1 MRKLRKSP
9 KNKFAGRI
17 VLITGAASGL
27 GRALA
32 VAFARAAADLVLV
45 DVNEAG
51 LRETAVMAE
60 AHGPR
65 CLVKRTDVSNRAEME
80 AMAREVLS
88 EWGRVD
94 ILVNNAGIGVGGE
107 LREIP
112 LDEMERIV
120 GVNLMGPIYGTRLFL
135 PGMVERGEGHIVNI
149 SSQSGLVVLPLH
161 IAYTTTKYGVRGFTE
176 ALWAEARCHGVR
188 VTHVCPAG
196 IKTNIMAAT
205 RMYPDPPTDR
215 VKKGEAR
222 WADYIEKKGLDP
234 DEAARRILDAVAK
247 NRFLV
252 LLRAE
257 SYLLYYLARFFPGA
271 MLRLVAL
278 ITRYVVKG

>member
-1 MRKLRKSP
+1 M
-9 KNKFAGRI
+9 
-17 VLITGAASGL
+17 LITGAASGL

-196 IKTNIMAAT
+196 IKTNIMEAN
-205 RMYPDPPTDR
+205 RMYPEPLTGR
-215 VKKGEAR
+215 LKKGEAWWR
-222 WADYIEKKGLDP
+222 RYIMNKGMEP
-234 DEAARRILDAVAK
+234 DEAARRILEAVGK
-247 NRFLV
+247 SRFLV
-252 LLRAE
+252 LLRGE

-278 ITRYVVKG
+278 ITRYVVKGS